1 MGEIPYAHPNVP
13 THTSQMWVH
22 REDWVVNTDEE
33 THECVALPWPCCREG
48 PTEILQL
55 FSPLRRQET
64 ARKRPAEPYPM
75 WLSPPLPA
83 LKHYLI
89 RGPSGL
95 TSWFF
100 SLLGCTELD
109 IPPSTTST
117 SHSKL
122 PTESKPCTH
131 THTCTHTHAHTSC
144 HR

>member
-1 MGEIPYAHPNVP
+1 M
-13 THTSQMWVH
+13 
-22 REDWVVNTDEE
+22 NTDEE
-33 THECVALPWPCCREG
+33 THECRTSMALLPWG
-48 PTEILQL
+48 AQAWKPTEILQL

-64 ARKRPAEPYPM
+64 ARKRPAEPYPV

-100 SLLGCTELD
+100 SLLGRTELD

-122 PTESKPCTH
+122 PKESKPCTH
-131 THTCTHTHAHTSC
+131 THTCTHARTYILSPLTMEIPISRSSAKAYVQ
-144 HR
+144 RWP